1 MIFFMIAE
9 MTKAVVMVM
18 CLWESVKVTMGE
30 LLRKHISNLS
40 STSSDYRT
48 ALNVLIKYEI
58 QCLVW
63 TPLLDEVNVTEIN
76 CNISQWFIRILCPYS
91 NTQEWLVWSN
101 DCFLR
106 HGCIKMHQISAIK
119 HVSRQSS
126 AFNCFKFL
134 TSWLVACSLF

>member
-1 MIFFMIAE
+1 

-63 TPLLDEVNVTEIN
+63 TPLLNEMIVTEIK
-76 CNISQWFIRILCPYS
+76 CNISQWFIRILCPYN

-101 DCFLR
+101 DYFLKNASDQCNKTCFQTVM
-106 HGCIKMHQISAIK
+106 CIELIR
-119 HVSRQSS
+119 V
-126 AFNCFKFL
+126 FKIMAGDMFSL
-134 TSWLVACSLF
+134 YACL